1 LFDYNR
7 CLFTEKEKLRKMNV
21 ICSQGHELFTEEI
34 SKVALSASD
43 DKRTFVKTKS
53 ICICIDIIQS

>member
-1 LFDYNR
+1 
-7 CLFTEKEKLRKMNV
+7 LFTEKEKLRKMNV

-43 DKRTFVKTKS
+43 DKRI
-53 ICICIDIIQS
+53 ICENKINMHLY